1 MPSARAIWALSKRK
15 ARVEIMRR
23 PDKRGIALR
32 VGNNEVLINEHQ
44 SMRLA
49 DKIVD
54 AVESWEPR

>member
-1 MPSARAIWALSKRK
+1 
-15 ARVEIMRR
+15 MRR